1 MPKPY
6 VYAEV
11 NHVNPVDSQVE
22 EIIIQA
28 LSHQARRDAIRI
40 IASTEDGSTYS
51 ELMIELGLSTG
62 KLNYHLGQLEGLI
75 EKNDKRKYILT
86 SLGKRSLILLNSIS
100 KEIGPNE
107 KNHMKIAQISQG
119 ITFHPLAKSF
129 IYISL
134 AMISVILFIWAFL
147 TYIIIVEGA
156 PLIVYILLPALLAI
170 GIAIFIWLLY
180 ALKTSPEIMK
190 RLERRLLGPTR

>member
-1 MPKPY
+1 M
-6 VYAEV
+6 
-11 NHVNPVDSQVE
+11 NSVDPQVE

-28 LSHQARRDAIRI
+28 LSHRVRRDAIRI

-75 EKNDKRKYILT
+75 EKNDKRRYILT
-86 SLGKRSLILLNSIS
+86 SLGKKSFILLNSIS

-107 KNHMKIAQISQG
+107 KNHLKTAQISQG
-119 ITFHPLAKSF
+119 ITLHPLAKSF

-180 ALKTSPEIMK
+180 ALKTSPEMIK